1 MSKITFFATSLF
13 VLLLVVA
20 CGPSKDRIRMK
31 GELNN
36 VNEAEFYVF
45 SEDGAFDGMDTVRI
59 SDGKFEYERQLNA
72 PAVLTL
78 LYPNF
83 TKAYVVAEPGQTVKL
98 KGDASHL
105 SEIKISGTEQ
115 NELYSDFRI
124 KNLNTPERTLR
135 LAAAQF
141 IRENARTLAAV
152 AAFRTYFTDKEN
164 PDAHTALPLLD
175 LLKKEQPKE
184 RAVTYLDQFYR
195 PILVN
200 GVGERLPNFTAR
212 TMDGKEVSTQDY
224 KGKNLV
230 IVCMAYWESDTR
242 SMLRQVRSKIR
253 SLGGK
258 WQCLV
263 VSLDVDNEML
273 RSNLKSD
280 SIAYPVICDRQSFNS
295 PLVTQLGLHYV
306 PSLMLVNDQGI
317 ITQRDVTDIKDA
329 KF

>member
-1 MSKITFFATSLF
+1 MSKTTFIATFLLT
-13 VLLLVVA
+13 LLLAMA
-20 CGPSKDRIRMK
+20 CGPSKDRIRIK
-31 GELNN
+31 GELSN
-36 VNEAEFYVF
+36 VNEAELYIF

-59 SDGKFEYERQLNA
+59 VDGKFEYERQLSA

-83 TKAYVVAEPGQTVKL
+83 TKAYLVAEPGQTVKF

-105 SEIKISGTEQ
+105 SEVKMSGTEQ
-115 NELYSDFRI
+115 NELLSDFRI
-124 KNLNTPERTLR
+124 KHLNTPEHTLR

-141 IRENARTLAAV
+141 VRENIHTLAAV
-152 AAFRTYFTDKEN
+152 AVFRSYFTDKEK
-164 PDAHTALPLLD
+164 PDARTALSLLD
-175 LLKKEQPKE
+175 LLKKEQPRE

-195 PILVN
+195 PILTN
-200 GVGERLPNFTAR
+200 GVGEHLPDFTAK
-212 TMDGKEVSTQDY
+212 TMDGKEVSSKDY

-230 IVCMAYWESDTR
+230 IVCMAYWQNDTR
-242 SMLRQVRSKIR
+242 SLIRQVRKKLR
-253 SLGGK
+253 TLNGK

-273 RSNLKSD
+273 RSNLKTD

-295 PLVTQLGLHYV
+295 PIVNQLGLHYV
-306 PSLMLVNDQGI
+306 PSLMLVNEQGI
-317 ITQRDVTDIKDA
+317 IMQRDVTDIKEA